1 MKKYIAVLEIE
12 DNEEIVDAKISYIY
26 SSNGMNYKATER
38 MELKEENED
47 AKNKTYEDGLNEA
60 WELARRIVCLPPD
73 GGATVEWLENT
84 FGTGRTDLVLRN
96 FSASEAIDATEN
108 YEKLKV
114 GDEVIDKY
122 GWKRVVTKTH
132 NSGEFTIMD
141 CNGVFYECCKKAW
154 EMSGFKKTGRHFSQ
168 IEEVLKQL
176 KEDEDE

>member
-60 WELARRIVCLPPD
+60 WELARDIIAMPNS
-73 GGATVEWLENT
+73 ENKSLIRVRYNAL
-84 FGTGRTDLVLRN
+84 GNDALYDIIRN
-96 FSASEAIDATEN
+96 YSASEIIKKIKE
-108 YEKLKV
+108 YEEIIV
-114 GDEVIDKY
+114 GDEVTNEEE
-122 GWKRVVTKTH
+122 WKGVVTWINPNGEYMEVMLEDGTTIQWKKT
-132 NSGEFTIMD
+132 S
-141 CNGVFYECCKKAW
+141 
-154 EMSGFKKTGRHFSQ
+154 FKKTGRHFSQ